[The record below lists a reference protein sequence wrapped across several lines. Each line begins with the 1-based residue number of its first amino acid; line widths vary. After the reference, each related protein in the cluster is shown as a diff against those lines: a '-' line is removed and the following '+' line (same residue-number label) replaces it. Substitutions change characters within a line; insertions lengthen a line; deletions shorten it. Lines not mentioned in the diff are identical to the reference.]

1 MACGETWKIQNYVIP
16 SEMLSQKLSRITL
29 KMSDL
34 DEFDQA
40 KEKKDRGSK
49 SLKMDVSEGPRQKP
63 LRTLE
68 DLPPMAR
75 SVRASTP
82 EN

>member
-1 MACGETWKIQNYVIP
+1 
-16 SEMLSQKLSRITL
+16 MLSQKLSRITL

-34 DEFDQA
+34 EEYNQV
-40 KEKKDRGSK
+40 KKDRGCK
-49 SLKMDVSEGPRQKP
+49 SSKMDVSESPRQKP

-68 DLPPMAR
+68 DLPPIAR
-75 SVRASTP
+75 NVRASTP